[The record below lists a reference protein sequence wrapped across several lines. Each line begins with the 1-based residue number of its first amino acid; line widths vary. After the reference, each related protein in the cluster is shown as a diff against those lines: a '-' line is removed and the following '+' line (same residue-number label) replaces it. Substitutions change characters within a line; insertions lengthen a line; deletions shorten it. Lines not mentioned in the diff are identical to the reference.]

1 MFGEI
6 LNLLNHYS
14 CDKIHSWHA
23 VNQEFSQGYV
33 SGSPLKNY
41 GVEGWGG
48 SIPLEDLGV
57 KLEAFLVHFP
67 QLSADKVY
75 VLTDL
80 TYNGSCTLP
89 KT

>member
-1 MFGEI
+1 MGW
-6 LNLLNHYS
+6 
-14 CDKIHSWHA
+14 K
-23 VNQEFSQGYV
+23 G
-33 SGSPLKNY
+33 
-41 GVEGWGG
+41 GVAQP
-48 SIPLEDLGV
+48 IPLQDLGV